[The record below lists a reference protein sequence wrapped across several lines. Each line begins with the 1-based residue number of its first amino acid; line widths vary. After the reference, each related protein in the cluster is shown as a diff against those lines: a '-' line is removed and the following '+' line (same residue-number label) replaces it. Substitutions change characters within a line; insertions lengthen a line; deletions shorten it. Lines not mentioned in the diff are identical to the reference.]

1 MKANPEKC
9 HSILSL
15 NTQREIRFAN
25 ASIASSPREK
35 LLGITLDSEL
45 KFEDHINKIYNIVN
59 KKLNT
64 LYRIGSHLSLDK
76 RKMLLRAFIES
87 QFSYFPLI
95 WMFHS
100 RTLNNK
106 INRLHE
112 KASRIVYGD
121 DKPKFDKLLEKDIYS
136 YKYSNAGYSNI

>member
-9 HSILSL
+9 HVILSSS
-15 NTQREIRFAN
+15 TQREIRFAN
-25 ASIASSPREK
+25 ASIESSPSEK
-35 LLGITLDSEL
+35 LLEITLDSEL
-45 KFEDHINKIYNIVN
+45 KFEEHINKICNIVN
-59 KKLNT
+59 KKLNA
-64 LYRIGSHLSLDK
+64 LHRIGSHMSLDK

-87 QFSYFPLI
+87 QFSYCPLI

-112 KASRIVYGD
+112 KALRIVYGD
-121 DKPKFDKLLEKDIYS
+121 
-136 YKYSNAGYSNI
+136 

>member
-1 MKANPEKC
+1 MKANPEKS
-9 HSILSL
+9 HVILSS

-25 ASIASSPREK
+25 ASIASSPSEK

-45 KFEDHINKIYNIVN
+45 KFEEHINKICNIVN
-59 KKLNT
+59 KKLNP
-64 LYRIGSHLSLDK
+64 LHRIGNHMSLDK

-87 QFSYFPLI
+87 QFSSLI

-112 KASRIVYGD
+112 KVLG
-121 DKPKFDKLLEKDIYS
+121 L
-136 YKYSNAGYSNI
+136 